1 MLECGKLVS
10 PPPEQSYIL
19 TYFETSRTEWIK
31 PNSSATQKE
40 EQNMTVVFSL
50 LAGLV
55 IGAVFALLRLP
66 VPAPPTIGGVV
77 GIAGLALGA
86 YFTNLLIE
94 RLS

>member
-1 MLECGKLVS
+1 
-10 PPPEQSYIL
+10 
-19 TYFETSRTEWIK
+19 
-31 PNSSATQKE
+31 
-40 EQNMTVVFSL
+40 MTLVFSL

-55 IGAVFALLRLP
+55 IGAVFALLRLS